1 MYDLSVRTFGLNIQ
15 EIIKSTRNWDQTEV
29 IVKEIPYENTSRF
42 DVMTS
47 YNVIRNIKYV
57 IHKLTL
63 K

>member
-15 EIIKSTRNWDQTEV
+15 EIIKSTRNWDQAEV